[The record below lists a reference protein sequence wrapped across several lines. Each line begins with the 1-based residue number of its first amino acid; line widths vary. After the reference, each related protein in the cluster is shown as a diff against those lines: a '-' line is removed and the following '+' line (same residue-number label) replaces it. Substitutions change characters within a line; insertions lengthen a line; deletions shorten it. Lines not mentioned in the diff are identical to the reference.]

1 MKADTEPWS
10 GARRGEAVN
19 AVPQEFAR
27 QDEAA
32 ERPRRNDVSHRSL
45 AQKGAFANGSDDPR
59 FAAERFEDRVDRH
72 ADVICDRGDGGRCIP
87 VAQEAVL
94 GSNEDSLPVLAGP
107 LSAKAGVVG
116 SPGLE
121 RPYLLY
127 NRH

>member
-1 MKADTEPWS
+1 NELGRERRPGLDDPWRVWLS
-10 GARRGEAVN
+10 GLQVVR
-19 AVPQEFAR
+19 
-27 QDEAA
+27 AA
-32 ERPRRNDVSHRSL
+32 FGGQRTL
-45 AQKGAFANGSDDPR
+45 AQKGVFANGSDDPR

-72 ADVICDRGDGGRCIP
+72 AHVICDRGDGGRCIP
-87 VAQEAVL
+87 VAQETAL
-94 GSNEDSLPVLAGP
+94 GSNEDPLPVLAGP